1 MKNSSWI
8 KYGGIAAVVLV
19 ALYIF
24 TFFSDDTR
32 SFMRVD
38 TSIAIEQLN
47 EQNVEEAQIDDREQ
61 QLRLTL
67 REPITVEEQE
77 GVEEIIAKYPARTS
91 PEIFDSVRNSGAENY
106 QTNVTQDSI
115 FMSMFSFLLP
125 MLILFAVLFWF
136 ISRMQSGAGGMFGI
150 GGSKAKE
157 LTKDMPTNTFED
169 VAGADEA
176 VDELQEIKD
185 FLVRVRPCSLARWL
199 AKLAFL
205 STPSLVRTSLKCS
218 SAWAHPAYVTCSS
231 RLKKIVRAL
240 SSSMRSMQ
248 LVASVVRAPAADM
261 MSVSRPSTSYWW
273 RWTVL
278 ATVKAS
284 FLSLL
289 PTGQIFWTPRYC
301 ARDVLTARFLSPLL
315 TWL

>member
-32 SFMRVD
+32 SFKRVD

-47 EQNVEEAQIDDREQ
+47 NQNVEEAQIDDREQ

-77 GVEEIIAKYPARTS
+77 GVEEVIAKYPARTS

-136 ISRMQSGAGGMFGI
+136 MSRMQSGAGGMFGI

-169 VAGADEA
+169 VADR
-176 VDELQEIKD
+176 K
-185 FLVRVRPCSLARWL
+185 
-199 AKLAFL
+199 
-205 STPSLVRTSLKCS
+205 
-218 SAWAHPAYVTCSS
+218 
-231 RLKKIVRAL
+231 
-240 SSSMRSMQ
+240 
-248 LVASVVRAPAADM
+248 SVV
-261 MSVSRPSTSYWW
+261 
-273 RWTVL
+273 
-278 ATVKAS
+278 
-284 FLSLL
+284 
-289 PTGQIFWTPRYC
+289 
-301 ARDVLTARFLSPLL
+301 
-315 TWL
+315 